1 MSNPTLQEDLDYLK
15 EIRRRHADADRDFI
29 QYVLDPE
36 RVHLDRKIL
45 LRVVDSLSAP
55 EPAGDALRALCD
67 EIVTLTTMFRGQP
80 DEHTYLP
87 IEGHRAQKLYQ
98 KLDALR
104 AAMRPATKTP

>member
-45 LRVVDSLSAP
+45 LRIVDSLSAT
-55 EPAGDALRALCD
+55 EPAGDALRQRIEALADKWEAGDKQSEHGRFRCAD
-67 EIVTLTTMFRGQP
+67 EVR
-80 DEHTYLP
+80 E
-87 IEGHRAQKLYQ
+87 RAGKPHAED
-98 KLDALR
+98 KDHG
-104 AAMRPATKTP
+104 